1 MRMKYIGVTSA
12 LLVCAIAPP
21 PAWAQKNNEV
31 LVNRK
36 SVTVASIKDPETIR
50 FFVDQFFITED
61 KIDSMEVI
69 DILGDG
75 FNEQDLLEI
84 YPSKRLI
91 NLSQSDTA
99 LAVMRNWR
107 RSGVIEL
114 VGQKSKKSG
123 AIEAKSPYS
132 AATAMFAGLVRLAEK
147 TYSGQKLNLFF
158 EFDGP
163 KETGALQIWGFRDDE
178 ELKNREKQNPE
189 GS

>member
-1 MRMKYIGVTSA
+1 
-12 LLVCAIAPP
+12 
-21 PAWAQKNNEV
+21 
-31 LVNRK
+31 
-36 SVTVASIKDPETIR
+36 
-50 FFVDQFFITED
+50 
-61 KIDSMEVI
+61 MEVI

-178 ELKNREKQNPE
+178 ELKTSPPLWTSSPTICSFTLTLTRSISTSRYTTSFISSRQSPIRFMFARAENE
-189 GS
+189 